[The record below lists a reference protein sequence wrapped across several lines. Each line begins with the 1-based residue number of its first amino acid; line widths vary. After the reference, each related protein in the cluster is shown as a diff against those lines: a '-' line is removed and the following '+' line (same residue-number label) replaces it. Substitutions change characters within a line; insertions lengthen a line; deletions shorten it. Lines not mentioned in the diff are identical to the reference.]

1 MWCNKVERAQH
12 TSQVLTCKSSI
23 CPVQWHPRQ
32 NLHFVLIF
40 RAAAAAAAA
49 AATATAV
56 AVGGQP
62 LNIYFQKFICNWQ
75 LLSDVTTVL
84 A

>member
-40 RAAAAAAAA
+40 HRAAA
-49 AATATAV
+49 AV

-84 A
+84 AELKFHLL